1 MCRRRLAPLTLALIL
16 AGWPALAEPPEP
28 APEPDAGTRILD
40 VLEARD
46 SGAIKVETRGDGG
59 ERVRLTIRNVSPRRL
74 LVVFPPGLVASA
86 AAGQVQSMGLGDPAN
101 DRVAFGKFP
110 SLDASS
116 ASEPFSESDAPRAR
130 GVAVPVGRVVV
141 LRVPAVCL
149 DFGAPTPTADASFTL
164 MDVDDFTANP
174 TARKALRT
182 IAAIGTG
189 HGVAQ
194 AVAWHTFNGLSFD
207 DLASQHVYP
216 LNGHEVALAAGLAR
230 RIALGVSGEGEGE
243 GGGSGI
249 DPSRDRLFVQ
259 VRGEGPLSEAADR
272 LGPLM
277 AGRRLLGLP
286 ARAESGP
293 ETPLAPALRLGVA
306 LAPAVGGKVG
316 GKVAVRYAAGGG
328 RWTVLGSAPLR
339 IDGDADALNAPALA
353 EAVDRAVA
361 AAFVTVRPVGR
372 SANQTTLRVDN
383 RLPFTLAHL
392 VVKAGEAPVTLS
404 ALGIGP
410 HHHAN
415 APIEAARATV
425 DRVVLNGL

>member
-1 MCRRRLAPLTLALIL
+1 MCRRRLAPLSLIL
-16 AGWPALAEPPEP
+16 FAFVAAVPARAEPPEP
-28 APEPDAGTRILD
+28 VPGPDAGTTILD

-46 SGAIKVETRGDGG
+46 TGAIKVEARGDGG
-59 ERVRLTIRNVSPRRL
+59 DRVRLTIRNRSPRRL

-110 SLDASS
+110 RPAPP
-116 ASEPFSESDAPRAR
+116 AEPFSESASDSDAPRGR
-130 GVAVPVGRVVV
+130 GVAVPVGKVVV

-164 MDVDDFTANP
+164 MDVDDYTADP
-174 TARKALRT
+174 SAREALRT
-182 IAAIGTG
+182 IAAVGTG

-207 DLASQHVYP
+207 DLAAQHVYP
-216 LNGHEVALAAGLAR
+216 LNAHEIALAAGLAR
-230 RIALGVSGEGEGE
+230 RLALGVSGAGA
-243 GGGSGI
+243 GI
-249 DPSRDRLFVQ
+249 DPARDRLFVR
-259 VRGEGPLSEAADR
+259 VNGEGPLSEAASR
-272 LGPLM
+272 LGPLLE
-277 AGRRLLGLP
+277 GRRLLGLP
-286 ARAESGP
+286 ARVESEP
-293 ETPLAPALRLGVA
+293 EAPLGPALRLGIT
-306 LAPAVGGKVG
+306 LAPADGGKIG
-316 GKVAVRYAAGGG
+316 GKVAVRSAASGG
-328 RWTVLGSAPLR
+328 RWAFLGNAPLR
-339 IDGDADALNAPALA
+339 IDGDADGLDAPALA

-361 AAFVTVRPVGR
+361 AAFVTVRPVGH
-372 SANQTTLRVDN
+372 SVGVTTLRIDN

-410 HHHAN
+410 HHHAT